1 MRPGKNTTAWFLDNV
16 SRETIFADLSAIRGE
31 RINMNINYSPYS
43 ICLKILLDSLV
54 QQIKDNS
61 YSVRRKVDTISEIE
75 TFINNMRENNSISND
90 VANYFLIKVYNASYF
105 S

>member
-1 MRPGKNTTAWFLDNV
+1 
-16 SRETIFADLSAIRGE
+16 
-31 RINMNINYSPYS
+31 MNRNYSPYS